1 MGVERAGCAQKL
13 HKAHVTST
21 EWEREKQKVIML
33 GSGQGPDY
41 IEYHKDFGLH
51 SDFRK
56 KLREAFEL

>member
-1 MGVERAGCAQKL
+1 
-13 HKAHVTST
+13 
-21 EWEREKQKVIML
+21 ML